1 MNISDQDRSFVLFWL
16 LIALF
21 LTLSFGILDK
31 TLQKEA
37 VPIIEPGRMT
47 DIVRKC
53 YKVDLSPVIVRN
65 DKGHVID
72 VFCKEKSNGSI
83 QP

>member
-1 MNISDQDRSFVLFWL
+1 MNISSRDLVFL
-16 LIALF
+16 LLLAIALVF
-21 LTLSFGILDK
+21 MLGAVQKMRQTEVVLT
-31 TLQKEA
+31 
-37 VPIIEPGRMT
+37 IEPGRMT
-47 DIVRKC
+47 DIIQKC

-65 DKGHVID
+65 GNGHVID